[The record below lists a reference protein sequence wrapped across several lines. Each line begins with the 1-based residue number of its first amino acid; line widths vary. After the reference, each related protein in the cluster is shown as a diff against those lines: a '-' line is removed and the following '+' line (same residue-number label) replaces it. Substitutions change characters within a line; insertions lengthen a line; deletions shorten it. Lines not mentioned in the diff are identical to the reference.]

1 MTGELSS
8 CFQPLFKHLRQNR
21 RLMKNSGKARLVSRS
36 NIHAHS
42 VDDLTELLDLRRV
55 RLVVQIMRIRGEPT
69 QDDEVSAGEFHP
81 ISSMIGLAT
90 P

>member
-8 CFQPLFKHLRQNR
+8 RFQPLFKHLRQNG
-21 RLMKNSGKARLVSRS
+21 RLMKDSGKACLISRS

-55 RLVVQIMRIRGEPT
+55 RLVAQIIRKFKENPHKPT
-69 QDDEVSAGEFHP
+69 KCSPASF
-81 ISSMIGLAT
+81 T
-90 P
+90 RYRR